1 MYIIN
6 RHSKH
11 GTYKAK
17 VLQVTPLQDW
27 KFQVEYY
34 DDEGELM
41 VEVVES
47 QDLEE
52 DRNLST

>member
-41 VEVVES
+41 VDVVES

-52 DRNLST
+52 DKNFST